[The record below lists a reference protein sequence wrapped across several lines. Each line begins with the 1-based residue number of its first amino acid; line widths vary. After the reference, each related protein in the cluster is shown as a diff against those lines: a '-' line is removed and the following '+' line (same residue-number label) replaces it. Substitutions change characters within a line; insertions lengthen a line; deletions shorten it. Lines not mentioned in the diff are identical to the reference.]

1 MSANADAKA
10 NTVKIAAY
18 TALAGN
24 VVLAALKIAM
34 GFYAKSGALLGD
46 GIDSSVDVALSV
58 MTLVT
63 FRFVASPA
71 DTKHPWGH
79 GRAETVATAFLS
91 FVLFFMG
98 AQLVFTSGSKLI
110 SGELAEAPSMVGAI
124 AALISIAGKALLA
137 WSQNALGKRAGSALI
152 RANAKNMLGDV
163 MISLGVLA
171 GLAISAATGSGVA
184 DAVFAILIGLW
195 VVKTAVGIFLEVNL
209 ELLDGS
215 GDMGPYRTIFDA
227 VNSVEGA
234 DHPHR
239 ARMRRI
245 AGFWDIDLDIE
256 VDPRLTVSQA
266 HNIALRV
273 EREIKLRL
281 ENVYD
286 IMVHVE
292 PRGEGEKE
300 EEEFGISEEETGE

>member
-1 MSANADAKA
+1 MNGKA
-10 NTVKIAAY
+10 RAVRRASVI
-18 TALAGN
+18 ALAGN
-24 VVLAALKIAM
+24 CALAALKIGA
-34 GFYAKSGALLGD
+34 GFLSKSGALLGD
-46 GIDSSVDVALSV
+46 GVDSSMDVALCA
-58 MTLVT
+58 MALVAV
-63 FRFVASPA
+63 RAAASPA

-91 FVLFFMG
+91 FAMFFMG
-98 AQLVFTSGSKLI
+98 AQLAFSSGSKL
-110 SGELAEAPSMVGAI
+110 LAGRLPAAPSMAGAA
-124 AALISIAGKALLA
+124 AALVSVAGKALLA
-137 WSQNALGKRAGSALI
+137 WSQHALGRRAGSALL
-152 RANAKNMLGDV
+152 RANAKNMAGDV
-163 MISLGVLA
+163 LISLGVLA
-171 GLAISAATGSGVA
+171 GLAISAATGSGAA

-195 VVKTAVGIFLEVNL
+195 IVKTAVGIFLEVNL

-215 GDMGPYRTIFDA
+215 GDMAPYRTIFDA

-266 HNIALRV
+266 HGIALRV
-273 EREIKLRL
+273 EEEIKLRL

-292 PRGEGEKE
+292 PRGEGTQEGY
-300 EEEFGISEEETGE
+300 GISEEEVGG

>member
-1 MSANADAKA
+1 MNTEAKA
-10 NTVKIAAY
+10 KAVKIATI

-24 VVLAALKIAM
+24 IVLAALKIAM

-58 MTLVT
+58 MTLMT
-63 FRFVASPA
+63 FKFVSSPA

-98 AQLVFTSGSKLI
+98 AQLAFTSGSKLL
-110 SGELAEAPSMVGAI
+110 SGQLAQAPSVVGAV
-124 AALISIAGKALLA
+124 AALVSIAGKALLA
-137 WSQNALGKRAGSALI
+137 WSQNVLGKRAGSALI

-163 MISLGVLA
+163 FISLGVLA
-171 GLAISAATGSGVA
+171 GLIISAATGSGIA

-195 VVKTAVGIFLEVNL
+195 IIKTAVGIFLEVNL

-266 HNIALRV
+266 HGIAQRV

-292 PRGEGEKE
+292 PRGEETQEGY
-300 EEEFGISEEETGE
+300 GISEEEVQE

>member
-1 MSANADAKA
+1 MSTNTGAKA
-10 NTVKIAAY
+10 RAIKLATT

-24 VVLAALKIAM
+24 FVLAALKIFM
-34 GFYAKSGALLGD
+34 GIYAKSGALLGD
-46 GIDSSVDVALSV
+46 GIDSSVDVAISV
-58 MTLVT
+58 MALVT
-63 FRFVASPA
+63 FKFAADPA

-79 GRAETVATAFLS
+79 GRAETIATAFLS
-91 FVLFFMG
+91 FVLFFSG
-98 AQLVFTSGSKLI
+98 AQLVFSSASKLL
-110 SGELAEAPSMVGAI
+110 SGGTAEAPSMIGAI
-124 AALISIAGKALLA
+124 AAIVSVAGKALLA
-137 WSQNALGKRAGSALI
+137 WSQRLLGKRAGSALI
-152 RANAKNMLGDV
+152 QANAKNMLGDV

-171 GLAISAATGSGVA
+171 GLAISAATGSGNP

-195 VVKTAVGIFLEVNL
+195 IIKTAIGIFLEVNL

-215 GDMGPYRTIFDA
+215 GDMGPYRTIFEA
-227 VNSVEGA
+227 VKAVEGA

-256 VDPRLTVSQA
+256 VDPRLTVAQA
-266 HNIALRV
+266 HGIAQGV
-273 EREIKLRL
+273 EAEIKRRL

-292 PRGEGEKE
+292 PRGEGTQEGY
-300 EEEFGISEEETGE
+300 GISEEEVGE

>member
-1 MSANADAKA
+1 MRTKADTIKLA
-10 NTVKIAAY
+10 TY

-24 VVLAALKIAM
+24 VALAALKIAM

-58 MTLVT
+58 MVLVT
-63 FRFVASPA
+63 YRIVASPA

-98 AQLVFTSGSKLI
+98 AQLAFTSASKLI
-110 SGELAEAPSMVGAI
+110 SGETAQAPSIVGAI
-124 AALISIAGKALLA
+124 AAVISVAGKALLA
-137 WSQNALGKRAGSALI
+137 WSQNVLGKRAGSALI

-171 GLAISAATGSGVA
+171 GLAISAATGTGIA

-195 VVKTAVGIFLEVNL
+195 IIKTAVGIFLEANL

-215 GDMGPYRTIFDA
+215 GDMGPYRTIFEA
-227 VNSVEGA
+227 VNAVEGA

-266 HNIALRV
+266 HGIALRV
-273 EREIKLRL
+273 EEEIKRRL
-281 ENVYD
+281 ENVFD

-292 PRGEGEKE
+292 PRGEAEDG
-300 EEEFGISEEETGE
+300 EEFGISEEEV

>member
-1 MSANADAKA
+1 MNEKAKL
-10 NTVKIAAY
+10 VKIAA
-18 TALAGN
+18 TAALIGN
-24 VVLAALKIAM
+24 AALAALKIAM
-34 GFYAKSGALLGD
+34 GLTAKSGALLGD

-58 MTLVT
+58 MTLAT
-63 FRFVASPA
+63 FRFAASPA
-71 DTKHPWGH
+71 DAKHPWGH

-98 AQLVFTSGSKLI
+98 AQLAFSSASKLLT
-110 SGELAEAPSMVGAI
+110 GGAAQAPSIVGAA
-124 AALISIAGKALLA
+124 AALISAAGKSLLA
-137 WSQNALGKRAGSALI
+137 WSQHSLGKRAGSALL
-152 RANAKNMLGDV
+152 RANAKNMAGDV
-163 MISLGVLA
+163 LISLGVLA
-171 GLAISAATGSGVA
+171 GLAISAATGTGIA
-184 DAVFAILIGLW
+184 DAAFAILIGLW
-195 VVKTAVGIFLEVNL
+195 IIKTAVGIFLEANL

-215 GDMGPYRTIFDA
+215 GDMASYRTIFEA

-234 DHPHR
+234 GRPHR

-266 HNIALRV
+266 HGIALRV
-273 EREIKLRL
+273 EREIKRRL

-292 PRGEGEKE
+292 PRGEGEAQ
-300 EEEFGISEEETGE
+300 EEFGISEEEVGE